1 MISNSLWIWFPSLYD
16 CYLDVVRVELIA
28 KPLSIDSEDS
38 KVVRGIA
45 CHHHALSTQAKG
57 WWRGQLGSA
66 FESPGTDFGLDT
78 FQNIP
83 VFLVLLRHTDLR
95 RSPKVVWTRSGPCLL
110 PLMTNPSSALITAQE
125 IVCSWPV
132 KIARGVGTWI
142 EISVLILIW
151 IWTCITIE
159 RMFEIQTLKYLAL
172 PYDCLC
178 SSIPMPKEH
187 LLKKKCCNVCFE
199 LGTFTVQSSE
209 PDTM

>member
-1 MISNSLWIWFPSLYD
+1 MSWM
-16 CYLDVVRVELIA
+16 
-28 KPLSIDSEDS
+28 PL
-38 KVVRGIA
+38 
-45 CHHHALSTQAKG
+45 L
-57 WWRGQLGSA
+57 
-66 FESPGTDFGLDT
+66 
-78 FQNIP
+78 
-83 VFLVLLRHTDLR
+83 LVLLQHTDLR

-159 RMFEIQTLKYLAL
+159 IQTLKYLAL

-187 LLKKKCCNVCFE
+187 LLKKNVAMFVLNWELLPCSLRSQIRCSNHLCCYTHSWATCWWHLSLLNKWNHF
-199 LGTFTVQSSE
+199 GN
-209 PDTM
+209 DTWQ